1 MADNSTFIR
10 SPFVKIYEGL
20 WIKAFKIQTLS
31 SNGPASILAHLYS
44 KSYFSYLYKLV
55 YNDYL
60 ILIIVLNSI
69 EWNIIFKHHVIGIRL
84 HDAYFVD
91 EGGERKNRKGKYLW
105 IRKVKL
111 QLFQITTSSY
121 AYLKCTKKKCIIVCV
136 RTNLRLI
143 KMQKLHFFSRKSLE
157 YISLQ

>member
-1 MADNSTFIR
+1 M
-10 SPFVKIYEGL
+10 V
-20 WIKAFKIQTLS
+20 
-31 SNGPASILAHLYS
+31 
-44 KSYFSYLYKLV
+44 
-55 YNDYL
+55 
-60 ILIIVLNSI
+60 LIIVLNSI
-69 EWNIIFKHHVIGIRL
+69 EWNKIFKHHVIGIRL

-143 KMQKLHFFSRKSLE
+143 KMQKLDFFEKIARIYFIAIIPWIAIHSFCYSITIHILSHKNFQKCYSWNQKGSFLS
-157 YISLQ
+157 IILQ